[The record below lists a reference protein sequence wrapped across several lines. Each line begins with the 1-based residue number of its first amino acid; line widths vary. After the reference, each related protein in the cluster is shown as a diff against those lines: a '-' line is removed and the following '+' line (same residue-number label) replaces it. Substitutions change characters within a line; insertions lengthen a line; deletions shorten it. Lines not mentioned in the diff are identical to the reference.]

1 MRLIVLFDLPV
12 KSKPDKRAYQQFHK
26 FLLSDGYVM
35 MQFSVYTRIT
45 NGLDGIQKHLARLRA
60 NLPSKG
66 SVRAMSVTEK
76 QYESMLFLV
85 GRPTTQEKTVAS
97 QLQIWL

>member
-12 KSKPDKRAYQQFHK
+12 KSKPDRRAYQQFHK
-26 FLLSDGYVM
+26 FLISDGYVM

-45 NGLDGIQKHLARLRA
+45 NGLDGMQKHLARLKA

-76 QYESMLFLV
+76 QYESMFFLV
-85 GRPTTQEKTVAS
+85 GRPTPQERTVAS